1 MKALQVAQILA
12 WPAGNS
18 GTAAIILHSL
28 HSGLRLLSMDNSDI
42 DMLEIKVSYLED
54 TVSKLN
60 DVIIDQERT
69 IGSLIMRI
77 ESLEKKVED
86 LIEVTG
92 EARPNRKPPH
102 Y

>member
-1 MKALQVAQILA
+1 M
-12 WPAGNS
+12 
-18 GTAAIILHSL
+18 
-28 HSGLRLLSMDNSDI
+28 HSGFSLRRLLAMDSSDI
-42 DMLEIKVSYLED
+42 EMLEIKVSYLED

-60 DVIIDQERT
+60 DVVIDQERT

-86 LIEVTG
+86 LIEVSG

>member
-1 MKALQVAQILA
+1 ML
-12 WPAGNS
+12 GNKNIKQGFS
-18 GTAAIILHSL
+18 HTCLYVIVLHS
-28 HSGLRLLSMDNSDI
+28 SFPPRRLLAMENSE
-42 DMLEIKVSYLED
+42 MLEIKVSYLED
-54 TVSKLN
+54 TVAKLN

-86 LIEVTG
+86 LIEVSG

>member
-1 MKALQVAQILA
+1 MEE
-12 WPAGNS
+12 
-18 GTAAIILHSL
+18 
-28 HSGLRLLSMDNSDI
+28 ME
-42 DMLEIKVSYLED
+42 MLEVKVSYLED

-69 IGSLIMRI
+69 IGSLLMRI

-86 LIEVTG
+86 LIEVSS
-92 EARPNRKPPH
+92 EARPNRRPPH

>member
-1 MKALQVAQILA
+1 MDWSL
-12 WPAGNS
+12 NS
-18 GTAAIILHSL
+18 SFPPR
-28 HSGLRLLSMDNSDI
+28 RLLAMENTE
-42 DMLEIKVSYLED
+42 MLEIKVSYLED
-54 TVSKLN
+54 TVAKLN

-86 LIEVTG
+86 LIEVSG

>member
-1 MKALQVAQILA
+1 MKEGASTHVNFMDWSL
-12 WPAGNS
+12 NS
-18 GTAAIILHSL
+18 SFPPR
-28 HSGLRLLSMDNSDI
+28 RLLAMENTE
-42 DMLEIKVSYLED
+42 MLEIKVSYLED
-54 TVSKLN
+54 TVAKLN

-86 LIEVTG
+86 LIEVSG

>member
-1 MKALQVAQILA
+1 MDWSL
-12 WPAGNS
+12 NS
-18 GTAAIILHSL
+18 AFPPR
-28 HSGLRLLSMDNSDI
+28 RLLAMENTE
-42 DMLEIKVSYLED
+42 MLEIKVSYLED
-54 TVSKLN
+54 TVAKLN

-86 LIEVTG
+86 LIEVSG

>member
-1 MKALQVAQILA
+1 M
-12 WPAGNS
+12 NS
-18 GTAAIILHSL
+18 SFPPR
-28 HSGLRLLSMDNSDI
+28 RLLAMENTE
-42 DMLEIKVSYLED
+42 MLEIKVSYLED
-54 TVSKLN
+54 TVAKLN

-86 LIEVTG
+86 LIEVSG

>member
-1 MKALQVAQILA
+1 M
-12 WPAGNS
+12 NS
-18 GTAAIILHSL
+18 AFPPR
-28 HSGLRLLSMDNSDI
+28 RLLAMENTE
-42 DMLEIKVSYLED
+42 MLEIKVSYLED
-54 TVSKLN
+54 TVAKLN

-86 LIEVTG
+86 LIEVSG

>member
-1 MKALQVAQILA
+1 MKEGASTHVNFMDWSLNSAFPPRKLLA
-12 WPAGNS
+12 MEN
-18 GTAAIILHSL
+18 TE
-28 HSGLRLLSMDNSDI
+28 
-42 DMLEIKVSYLED
+42 MLEIKVSYLED
-54 TVSKLN
+54 TVAKLN

-86 LIEVTG
+86 LIEVSG

>member
-1 MKALQVAQILA
+1 ME
-12 WPAGNS
+12 N
-18 GTAAIILHSL
+18 TE
-28 HSGLRLLSMDNSDI
+28 
-42 DMLEIKVSYLED
+42 MLEIKVSYLED
-54 TVSKLN
+54 TVAKLN

-69 IGSLIMRI
+69 IGCLIMRI

-86 LIEVTG
+86 LIEVSG